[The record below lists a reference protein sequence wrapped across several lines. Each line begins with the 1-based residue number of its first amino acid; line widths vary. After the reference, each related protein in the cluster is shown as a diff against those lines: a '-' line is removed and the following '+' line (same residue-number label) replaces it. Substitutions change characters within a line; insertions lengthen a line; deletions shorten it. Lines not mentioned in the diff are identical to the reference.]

1 MSVEELKNIVGK
13 FGFEVPPVAVKFCN
27 DKPEPLDPLEGKLDF
42 CEMLKKA
49 QEGEGFFATKE
60 NFTCIGPLLLGMVE
74 AEPVFEQGRVG
85 PRLGAFR
92 DERAN
97 RRIYQYL
104 PRLPINSVTY
114 VAFCTL
120 ERVSFD
126 PDLLVILADV
136 QQAEVILRAHSYYTG
151 EMWHA
156 KGTPVASCAWIFIY
170 PYMTGEM
177 NFTITGIGFGMKA
190 RRLFPEGKIL
200 ISIPWD
206 KIPQLVASLREMPW
220 IPESFIIGPTGHK
233 EKVKRILEELK
244 GRS

>member
-1 MSVEELKNIVGK
+1 MEELKEI
-13 FGFEVPPVAVKFCN
+13 FSRFDFEVPPVAVKFCN
-27 DKPEPLDPLEGKLDF
+27 ESPDPLKPLEGKLDL

-49 QEGEGFFATKE
+49 QQEEGFFVTKE

-74 AEPVFEQGRVG
+74 AEPIFEQGRVG

-104 PRLPINSVTY
+104 PRLPKNSITY
-114 VAFCTL
+114 VAFCPLDKAT
-120 ERVSFD
+120 FD

-136 QQAEVILRAHSYYTG
+136 QQAEILLRAHSYSTG

-156 KGTPVASCAWIFIY
+156 RGTPVASCAWIFVY
-170 PYMTGEM
+170 PYITGEI

-190 RRLFPEGKIL
+190 RRLFPEGRVL
-200 ISIPWD
+200 MSIPWD
-206 KIPQLVASLREMPW
+206 KIPRLLANLKEMPW
-220 IPESFIIGPTGHK
+220 VPESFLIGPSGHK
-233 EKVKRILEELK
+233 EKVKRILEELRGK
-244 GRS
+244 A

>member
-1 MSVEELKNIVGK
+1 MFMEESREVFGK
-13 FGFEVPPVAVKFCN
+13 FDFEVPPVAVKFLN
-27 DKPEPLDPLEGKLDF
+27 DQPEPLKPLEEKLDF

-49 QEGEGFFATKE
+49 QQGEDFFATRE

-74 AEPVFEQGRVG
+74 AEPVFEQGKVG

-104 PRLPINSVTY
+104 PRLPKNSVTY
-114 VAFCTL
+114 VCFCPL
-120 ERVSFD
+120 AKAPFD
-126 PDLLVILADV
+126 PDLLIIMADV
-136 QQAEVILRAHSYYTG
+136 QQAEVILRAHSYSTG

-190 RRLFPEGKIL
+190 RRLFPEGRIL

-206 KIPQLVASLREMPW
+206 KIPQIVTNLKCMPW
-220 IPESFIIGPTGHK
+220 VPESFVIGPTGHK

-244 GRS
+244 GRG